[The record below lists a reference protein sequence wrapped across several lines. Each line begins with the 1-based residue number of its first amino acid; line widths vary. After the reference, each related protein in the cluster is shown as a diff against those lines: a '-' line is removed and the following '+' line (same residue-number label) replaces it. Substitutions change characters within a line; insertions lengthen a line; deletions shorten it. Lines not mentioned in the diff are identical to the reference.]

1 MQQHVYSTQIKNG
14 INSSDG
20 RNEMNIIQITKN
32 NSFTSF
38 GQLQNNDTLT
48 EEKRKKRRYI
58 FMHIK

>member
-14 INSSDG
+14 INSSDA
-20 RNEMNIIQITKN
+20 RNEMNITQITKN

-38 GQLQNNDTLT
+38 GQLQNNDRLI
-48 EEKRKKRRYI
+48 EEKRKKRRHI